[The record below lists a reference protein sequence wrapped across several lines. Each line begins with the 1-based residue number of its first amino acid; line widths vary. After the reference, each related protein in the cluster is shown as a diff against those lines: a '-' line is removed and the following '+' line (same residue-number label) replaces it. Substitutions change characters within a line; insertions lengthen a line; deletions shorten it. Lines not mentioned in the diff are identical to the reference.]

1 MERIYRT
8 IKSVL
13 DPFRYNSLE
22 DKNPPVNFS
31 SIDKEMIYHIIKS
44 VRDSFKYKINI
55 ERIYYKIKSIM
66 DSFRYKSLEDKDAPT
81 NFSLIDFINN
91 NTGTY
96 LVSFPGAGWIFDN
109 FIETCVICGTWIP
122 F

>member
-1 MERIYRT
+1 MRKRMQKIHRT

-22 DKNPPVNFS
+22 DKDPPVNFR
-31 SIDKEMIYHIIKS
+31 SINTEMIYHATES
-44 VRDSFKYKINI
+44 VMDPFK
-55 ERIYYKIKSIM
+55 
-66 DSFRYKSLEDKDAPT
+66 YKSLEDKDAPT
-81 NFSLIDFINN
+81 NFSLIDAVRN
-91 NTGTY
+91 NTGTH

-109 FIETCVICGTWIP
+109 FIETCVTCGTWVS